1 MKEAKDKE
9 VVDLE
14 GRTKKVLNNMVSSFE
29 RMRDE
34 ANSAMLSQDKY
45 WSFIIQGVKEEAI
58 ITDHDLLLAGL
69 PTPLVVECLS
79 LDEAPK
85 TAQLTYKTVHLK
97 KKDGTKQTIPFEKVA
112 KDVTPFAK
120 AFQGNGVQA
129 LVMGDPDAILKVI
142 QKLYGADVVS
152 WSVPAEESGYL
163 FPSLQAAIL
172 VELYNVAKFQK
183 ESALFEKNED
193 KIEAYGIKGMKS
205 IKWRKIFKSVDALN
219 KWADANDAEVQ
230 GTRDVEESAISEVQS
245 KEYLNCAYCKGK
257 GYKMKEGEKEKCP
270 HCKGRGYKKENKKQ
284 KAGLVVKEDAPKKLA
299 DAFDKDSVADLL
311 AMFPNVLP
319 DYPRVLVQESKTV
332 LNLLSSDEMARLF
345 PNINM
350 EYLKNLKESELQAL
364 AKKLQEGCSGEEKKA
379 KKSEKPVDTNKA
391 VTKRAGR
398 YTAQRMLARARR

>member
-1 MKEAKDKE
+1 MKEAKDKG

-14 GRTKKVLNNMVSSFE
+14 GRTKKVLDNMVSSFE

-45 WSFIIQGVKEEAI
+45 WSFIIKGVKEEAI

-163 FPSLQAAIL
+163 FPSLQAAML
-172 VELYNVAKFQK
+172 VELYNVVKFQK
-183 ESALFEKNED
+183 ESALFEKNEG
-193 KIEAYGIKGMKS
+193 KIEAYGVKGMKS
-205 IKWRKIFKSVDALN
+205 IKWRKVFKSVDALN

-230 GTRDVEESAISEVQS
+230 GTRDVEESKI
-245 KEYLNCAYCKGK
+245 LI
-257 GYKMKEGEKEKCP
+257 
-270 HCKGRGYKKENKKQ
+270 
-284 KAGLVVKEDAPKKLA
+284 KEDASKKLA

-364 AKKLQEGCSGEEKKA
+364 AKKLREGCSGEEKKA